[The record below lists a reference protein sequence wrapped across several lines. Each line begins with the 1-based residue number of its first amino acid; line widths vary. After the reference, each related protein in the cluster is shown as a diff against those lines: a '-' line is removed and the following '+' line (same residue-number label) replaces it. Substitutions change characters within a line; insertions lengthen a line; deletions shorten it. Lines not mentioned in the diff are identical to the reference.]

1 MPFQQHGK
9 LCGLWQKGD
18 LLFSEVLEEGPVVS
32 IKCQTVSPSRY
43 SGHPE
48 LTEELHVTYRTVVCS
63 VYGFVLGNTL
73 RACRNQLARV
83 QANCSDTIVAPP
95 LSLHKWSLSDQ
106 DNMLD
111 CAVGLLQCPSVFSHL
126 HITSGYSMNLHLCHS
141 TSGVSLTRTTCWTV
155 QLGCSSVSLRFLPP
169 PHHLWLHNE
178 CVFTVQANCS
188 DTIVAPPLSLHKWS
202 LPDQDNML
210 DCAVGL
216 PQCPSAFSHL
226 HIASVCGGFGTWYRP
241 SPPQS
246 SLVVAAGNKPFV
258 GFHYIVEGSNAPVL
272 TDVVKAVGTKLKSAL
287 NQAVPSWFLGG
298 RKPNPPPEKEKVII
312 EPAEP
317 MSCRFGL
324 CDLWRQGTSVT
335 MSPHR
340 NLCVVSDSLG
350 RVTLIDNSTGLA
362 LRMWKGYRDAQ
373 CGWLTAEE
381 EQSKGRKRLAL
392 FLVIYA
398 PKKGIVEVWAMQQ
411 GPRIA
416 TFTASK
422 NGRLFYIGHG
432 LLGVSSV
439 GNRNPNRSATPCV
452 FVDECGV
459 LTEISIPFHCALSDK
474 NSKRARDIHL
484 VRKLRQLLKT
494 GDGEQTADSV
504 TTLCRELQTHTVRAQ
519 ALDLLT
525 SSRRVAA
532 NTLLEVVEGFL
543 HTLECVDDEN
553 VDTGKKSLMQRCV
566 KLQKLLIFFMFCS
579 GLQQKPPD
587 YDTVMTADSNSDLDN
602 LSELLRLSKDET
614 LRLVQPPEDGMER
627 VRVKFQE
634 GLEGLPS
641 YLAGFQTNAT
651 SDDTIHLVD
660 TSVNQNLTHISEV
673 VCGGVQGNV
682 ADWTNAAAESGI
694 DSLALL
700 RLSLISW
707 LSRRSLPSLADT
719 LTFSQLVTSVCN
731 IAGNRVQEPAWW
743 GEVRSMLRD
752 SVSPHLAVV
761 AAAVCKAVALTLEET
776 AMMTASAGTDDSETK
791 SSDWEKVT
799 QESCTWSLLISQ
811 LEDVALISSVLRHK
825 PVCSKTPTLYCLP
838 YDPPELSLQN
848 VCSKGRGC
856 VSELVARWVASGG
869 LEPTLL
875 LETSRVS
882 SCSPESERSG
892 SAGVGVVEGQ
902 TLSAEC
908 GEEARPTSDDQ

>member
-1 MPFQQHGK
+1 
-9 LCGLWQKGD
+9 
-18 LLFSEVLEEGPVVS
+18 
-32 IKCQTVSPSRY
+32 
-43 SGHPE
+43 
-48 LTEELHVTYRTVVCS
+48 
-63 VYGFVLGNTL
+63 
-73 RACRNQLARV
+73 
-83 QANCSDTIVAPP
+83 
-95 LSLHKWSLSDQ
+95 
-106 DNMLD
+106 
-111 CAVGLLQCPSVFSHL
+111 
-126 HITSGYSMNLHLCHS
+126 
-141 TSGVSLTRTTCWTV
+141 
-155 QLGCSSVSLRFLPP
+155 
-169 PHHLWLHNE
+169 
-178 CVFTVQANCS
+178 
-188 DTIVAPPLSLHKWS
+188 
-202 LPDQDNML
+202 
-210 DCAVGL
+210 
-216 PQCPSAFSHL
+216 
-226 HIASVCGGFGTWYRP
+226 
-241 SPPQS
+241 
-246 SLVVAAGNKPFV
+246 
-258 GFHYIVEGSNAPVL
+258 
-272 TDVVKAVGTKLKSAL
+272 
-287 NQAVPSWFLGG
+287 
-298 RKPNPPPEKEKVII
+298 
-312 EPAEP
+312 
-317 MSCRFGL
+317 
-324 CDLWRQGTSVT
+324 
-335 MSPHR
+335 
-340 NLCVVSDSLG
+340 
-350 RVTLIDNSTGLA
+350 
-362 LRMWKGYRDAQ
+362 
-373 CGWLTAEE
+373 
-381 EQSKGRKRLAL
+381 
-392 FLVIYA
+392 
-398 PKKGIVEVWAMQQ
+398 
-411 GPRIA
+411 
-416 TFTASK
+416 
-422 NGRLFYIGHG
+422 
-432 LLGVSSV
+432 
-439 GNRNPNRSATPCV
+439 
-452 FVDECGV
+452 
-459 LTEISIPFHCALSDK
+459 
-474 NSKRARDIHL
+474 
-484 VRKLRQLLKT
+484 
-494 GDGEQTADSV
+494 
-504 TTLCRELQTHTVRAQ
+504 
-519 ALDLLT
+519 
-525 SSRRVAA
+525 
-532 NTLLEVVEGFL
+532 
-543 HTLECVDDEN
+543 
-553 VDTGKKSLMQRCV
+553 MQRCV

-908 GEEARPTSDDQ
+908 GEEARPTSDDQVRTLDRLSVLRRQFPYSLADSVLLANITWEYILVWSKQVDQLQTLQAAITCLRVIPSPHLKHGVCSLMWTMHLRARFESTIRLINKVGKVPKERLCRQDIGLSELQIADFFSICSDFLDIFMESRVLSEESPKEPVRHEGLWESSAVPPLQQLALEQTPSNYDLLLLLSQCARALHLLAVFSLRTTRPLTVFFDSIGQSALFADVSAHTQLPSHVVDTALTEARTQFLLRAVSAATATITHHDGEYNMAAAIEWMKQCLLLAADWSISADPLRRQQCYELYARGYDRLAEEVLVSVNNTSALGCQLLTVAGLRLRLSMSESNIQLKEQIAHMSPALSTWISNLNEAPVEPAQLTDTLELVVVVSSLLEENSDNRRLATLLLDALAHIVNRGGQNER